1 MDVELCNQSLR
12 QTYQPSFVV
21 EIASRCQNSQYK
33 EYFETDYQTIQQTI
47 QMLESATRSD
57 WEVCCSDFRYLIKCI

>member
-33 EYFETDYQTIQQTI
+33 EY
-47 QMLESATRSD
+47 LS
-57 WEVCCSDFRYLIKCI
+57 LIHI